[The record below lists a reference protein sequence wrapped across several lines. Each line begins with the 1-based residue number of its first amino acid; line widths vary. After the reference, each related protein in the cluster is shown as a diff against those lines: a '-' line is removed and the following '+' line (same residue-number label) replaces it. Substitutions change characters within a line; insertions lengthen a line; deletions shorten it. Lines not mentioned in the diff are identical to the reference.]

1 MHKRMLSTAAAVVL
15 LFGGATAA
23 DEAITIKV
31 KKAAAGE
38 TTKESKTDEN
48 TLTISATVN
57 GQAINQDVKGD
68 AKFVFTEEVV
78 ERPDPAKR
86 ATKLKR
92 TYEKAEARERGEE
105 VDYGLAGK
113 TVLIEKGKDKY
124 TFTADGKPLT
134 GKSAD
139 KLDKEFNQRKSE
151 LEVEDVLL
159 PKTAV
164 KAGDSWAIDPKQLVE
179 VFADEMMLD
188 EKKVKGTGKLLK
200 VYDKGGHRYGT
211 MEFVI
216 TMPLLKMLGKDGEKE
231 MGAGSFMKMEVTVDA
246 CIDGGTSDGRLKGKM
261 SGVMKFT
268 EMGVEITAKLNGTM
282 ESSGTPV
289 KK

>member
-1 MHKRMLSTAAAVVL
+1 MLRQMLAAAITALVTVS
-15 LFGGATAA
+15 AAPAA
-23 DEAITIKV
+23 DEAVTIKV

-48 TLTISATVN
+48 TVTISANVN

-68 AKFVFTEEVV
+68 AKFVFTEEVID
-78 ERPDPAKR
+78 RPDPAKR

-105 VDYGLAGK
+105 VEYGLAGK
-113 TVLIEKGKDKY
+113 TVLIEKGKDRY

-134 GKSAD
+134 GKAAD
-139 KLDKEFNQRKSE
+139 KLEKEFNQRKSE
-151 LEVEDVLL
+151 LQVEDVLL
-159 PKTAV
+159 PKKAV
-164 KAGDSWAIDPKQLVE
+164 KVGDSWAIDAKQVVE

-200 VYDKGGHRYGT
+200 VYDKGGHKYGT

-216 TMPLLKMLGKDGEKE
+216 DMPLLKMIGKDGEKE

-246 CIDGGTSDGRLKGKM
+246 CIDGGTSDGGLKGKM
-261 SGVMKFT
+261 TGLMKFT
-268 EMGVEITAKLNGTM
+268 EMGIEITAKLAGTM